1 MDALNNFYS
10 VLSKIRDDFH
20 KYGNFNDS
28 NSKLDEISKLI
39 SIYIYDLKEPISPTI
54 NELLTNY
61 QIDRNIPVV
70 RELKKKFSL
79 LSKSALF
86 FSSDKRSIF
95 YDDSE
100 LKLSDK
106 DNDFAYQLLF
116 LIHNTLLKLNCKK
129 NRFDFVNE
137 TFGHFIRDNF
147 RNNLEDAQYM
157 TPIEV
162 VQLMNDIAIK
172 NIKSRKHPVKEEFIV
187 CDPSCG
193 VGSFLTEF
201 YHRNNQDNFI
211 NPNLLKLVGQDKV
224 TRMVRLTSLN
234 LMLFSSQN
242 NFVYSGNSLIGKS
255 NLDKLN
261 GKVNLIL
268 TNPPFGAKFHKADL
282 LNEGKEKF
290 PLLFD
295 LFDKVSS
302 INSEILFIDRCISL
316 LKDGGEM
323 LAIVPDS
330 VISSHGIADTLRY
343 RIINNKKLKIKSI
356 IELPVETFAQAGTRT
371 KTSILHL
378 KKEISDSDNK
388 IFIAKSNNVGFDVS
402 TRKGATVK
410 IAKGV
415 CDLPQISKQY
425 NHFFDDKEFD
435 DYLIISK
442 DPSVSI
448 VKKEFLNKHSWTPNH
463 YSSDRLTI
471 LNRNLKQSS
480 EFELV
485 KLRELVTFETK
496 NRRRE
501 PIEKNSKCISVLHVF
516 NGDIIDYEEMINY
529 SPKYPGFVCYPGDLL
544 FSKINPRIIRILVVP
559 KFDFPLT
566 CSTEFE
572 IMNSK
577 CQFSNFGIKLL
588 LMLPTVQL
596 QIQSLTS
603 GTSSSHNRIKTSDLE
618 GILIPIPK
626 TNSILHKNFV
636 KELEVYESKI
646 IRFNELT
653 IERFKIK
660 EAISSSYNI

>member
-1 MDALNNFYS
+1 METLNSFYS
-10 VLSKIRDDFH
+10 SLSRIRDDFH

-39 SIYIYDLKEPISPTI
+39 SIYILDLKEPNNPTI
-54 NELLTNY
+54 SEMLTNY
-61 QIDRNIPVV
+61 HLDNSIPIVK
-70 RELKKKFSL
+70 ELKKKFSQL
-79 LSKSALF
+79 NKSSLF

-95 YDDSE
+95 YDDCE
-100 LKLSDK
+100 LKLSEK
-106 DNDFAYQLLF
+106 DNDFAYQILF
-116 LIHNTLLKLNCKK
+116 LIHNTLIKLNGKT
-129 NRFDFVNE
+129 NRFDFINE

-157 TPIEV
+157 TPLEV

-172 NIKSRKHPVKEEFIV
+172 NIINERAHAGEEFVV

-201 YHRNNQDNFI
+201 YHRNNQDHFI
-211 NPNLLKLVGQDKV
+211 NPDSLKLVGQDKV
-224 TRMVRLTSLN
+224 PRMVRLTSIN

-255 NLDKLN
+255 NLDSYN
-261 GKVNLIL
+261 GKVDLIL
-268 TNPPFGAKFHKADL
+268 TNPPFGAKFHKNDL
-282 LNEGKEKF
+282 SAEGKEKF
-290 PLLFD
+290 PVLFD
-295 LFDKVSS
+295 LFDNIAS

-343 RIINNKKLKIKSI
+343 RIMNNKKLKIKSI

-378 KKEISDSDNK
+378 KKEITDSRSK
-388 IFIAKSNNVGFDVS
+388 VFIAKSNSVGFDVS

-410 IAKGV
+410 VAKGTS
-415 CDLPQISKQY
+415 DLPQISKLY
-425 NHFFDDKEFD
+425 SNYFIDKDFDDFLILNKE
-435 DYLIISK
+435 
-442 DPSVSI
+442 PSISI
-448 VKKEFLNKHSWTPNH
+448 VRNDFLKQHSWTPNH
-463 YSSDRLTI
+463 YNSERLNI
-471 LNRNLKQSS
+471 LNGNSKQNKD
-480 EFELV
+480 FELV
-485 KLRELVTFETK
+485 QLRDLVTFETK

-501 PIEKNSKCISVLHVF
+501 PIEKYSKCISVLHVF
-516 NGDIIDYEEMINY
+516 NGDIIDYEEMVNY
-529 SPKYPGFVCYPGDLL
+529 SPKYPGFVCFPGDLL
-544 FSKINPRIIRILVVP
+544 FSKINPRIVRILVVP
-559 KFDFPLT
+559 DFEFPLT

-572 IMNSK
+572 IMNTK
-577 CQFSNFGIKLL
+577 CDFSNYGIKLL
-588 LMLPTVQL
+588 LMLPSIQL

-618 GILIPIPK
+618 KVLIPVPK
-626 TNSILHKNFV
+626 VGSISYIKFI
-636 KELEVYESKI
+636 KELELYESKI
-646 IRFNELT
+646 IKFNELT

-660 EAISSSYNI
+660 ESISLSYNL